1 MIENNQ
7 YNVVIIGGSYAG
19 SSAAMALGRSLRN
32 VLVID
37 NGNPCNKRA
46 PHSHNFLTNDGVAPA
61 DIALKARHELDIY
74 KTVKQITATVENVTQ
89 TTNGFKVTTNDAQTF
104 TAQKVLLTTGIKDI
118 MPNIPGFADCWGI
131 SIIHCPYCHGYEVYG
146 QKLAVFGNGDEG
158 FEFAK
163 HISNWSKDVILFTNG
178 VSALSSEQEAKLAKK
193 HIKIIQTEIRS
204 IDSTGGQVNSVIL
217 KDGSKQNIQAI
228 FARTPF
234 EQQSDILQQLGCALT
249 EQGHIAVD
257 SHYLTTI
264 PGVYA
269 AGDNSSPLR
278 ALANVVAAGTMAGV
292 SINKALIEEEF

>member
-1 MIENNQ
+1 MENTQ

-19 SSAAMALGRSLRN
+19 LSAAMALGRSLRN

-37 NGNPCNKRA
+37 NLDPCNKKA

-61 DIALKARHELDIY
+61 DIALKARRELDTY
-74 KTVKQITATVENVTQ
+74 KTVKQITATVENVTRADD
-89 TTNGFKVTTNDAQTF
+89 GFKVTTADAQTF
-104 TAQKVLLTTGIKDI
+104 ATQKVLFTTGIKDI
-118 MPNIPGFADCWGI
+118 MPDIPGFADCWGI
-131 SIIHCPYCHGYEVYG
+131 SIIHCPYCHGYEVHG

-163 HISNWSKDVILFTNG
+163 HVSNWSDDVTLFTNG
-178 VSALSSEQEAKLAKK
+178 ISNLSEEQEEKLSKN
-193 HIKIIQTEIRS
+193 HINIIQTEITG
-204 IDSTGGQVNSVIL
+204 IDSIGGQVNNVIL
-217 KDGSKQNIQAI
+217 KDGSRQNIGAI
-228 FARTPF
+228 FARPLF
-234 EQQSDILQQLGCALT
+234 KQQSDIPQQLGCALT
-249 EQGHIAVD
+249 EQGHISID

-292 SINKALIEEEF
+292 SINKALIEDEF